1 MGWRLSQLRENR
13 HAFDMASNREKKLKL
28 FERDPY
34 CHWCGRLT
42 ILTNVK
48 EIKGPPNPLMAT
60 VDHLISRY
68 RPERWVKAQPG
79 EVRQVLSCFECNGRR
94 AAEEAKKLPP
104 GILSKS
110 GQGFC
115 LNPRGRNKSI
125 FHNTVDTVE
134 EAIAKMKEHGIDVYS
149 FEEPE
154 DFPAEQAI
162 RNPFIFD
169 NPALDRLMELV

>member
-1 MGWRLSQLRENR
+1 
-13 HAFDMASNREKKLKL
+13 MASNREFKLKHYSKN
-28 FERDPY
+28 PY
-34 CHWCGRLT
+34 CYYCGVRML
-42 ILTNVK
+42 LTNIK
-48 EIKGPPNPLMAT
+48 EFHGSPDPAT
-60 VDHLISRY
+60 CTVEHLISRFHP
-68 RPERWVKAQPG
+68 RRWVKAKPG
-79 EVRQVLSCFECNGRR
+79 EIRKVLACYGCNQRR